1 MKQKKLSHW
10 IRAGTG
16 THQFVLQNCFAWWQT
31 VLDVGTGSGVLS
43 IASRYLGAKD
53 VYAYD
58 LDELQRQRKYGF
70 KSHCGRCSCVSQ

>member
-1 MKQKKLSHW
+1 MQALE
-10 IRAGTG
+10 T
-16 THQFVLQNCFAWWQT
+16 VLRGGET

-58 LDELQRQRKYGF
+58 LDEVAVAAAKKYGF

>member
-1 MKQKKLSHW
+1 M
-10 IRAGTG
+10 AFGTG
-16 THQFVLQNCFAWWQT
+16 THPTTRLTLALETVLRGGET

-58 LDELQRQRKYGF
+58 LDEVAVAAAK
-70 KSHCGRCSCVSQ
+70 KIWI